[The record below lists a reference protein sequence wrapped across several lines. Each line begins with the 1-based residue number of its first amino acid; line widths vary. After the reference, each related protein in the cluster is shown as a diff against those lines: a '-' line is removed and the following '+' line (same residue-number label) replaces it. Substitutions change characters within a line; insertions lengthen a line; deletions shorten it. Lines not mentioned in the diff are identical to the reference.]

1 MATTVNDPSNPK
13 TGGAPVQNAPEQ
25 NRPDATPTSNND
37 GVKYTAATYKVSA
50 SGDTKVTGTAGDD
63 RVSTKDLIADSD
75 KVIKL
80 GAGDDVFIFRQDDS
94 TNSSLRNAVVDLG
107 EGSRDQIV
115 LANEISDYQITFR
128 DNGSIKFEYVG
139 NLLTAAN
146 TGAAITFQGAEL
158 FTFRN
163 ISDNGDG
170 KFYDSRTY
178 TLDQLRAEFG
188 LGPQNSESSVAH
200 DNAHHI

>member
-1 MATTVNDPSNPK
+1 MATTVNDPQNSNTAPAPK
-13 TGGAPVQNAPEQ
+13 TLADEQ
-25 NRPDATPTSNND
+25 NRPDATPTSNNA
-37 GVKYTAATYKVSA
+37 GVKYTAATYTTSA
-50 SGDTKVTGTAGDD
+50 SGDTKVVGTAGDD
-63 RVSTKDLIADSD
+63 RISTKDLIADTD
-75 KVIKL
+75 HIIKL
-80 GAGDDVFIFRQDDS
+80 GAGNDVFIFRQDDS
-94 TNSSLRNAVVDLG
+94 TRSDLRNAVVDLG
-107 EGSRDQIV
+107 AGDKDQIV

-139 NLLTAAN
+139 NLPDAN

-178 TLDQLRAEFG
+178 TLDELKAEFG
-188 LGPQNSESSVAH
+188 LGGAEARHSDAFHV
-200 DNAHHI
+200 